1 LHTLAQSGES
11 LWTHDLEASLLR
23 GEIDL
28 IVHSLK
34 DVPTKVRGG
43 CVVGTVGGREWGGDV
58 VVLRKGLEKDGGGE
72 GKGKGLAGLKE
83 GAVVGTSSVR
93 RAAMIRRRYPGLR
106 IKDVRGNVPTR
117 LGKLDDYGA
126 YGFDALV
133 LAGAGMQR
141 LGLGERIEKWLGR
154 EEGMLRAVGQ
164 GALGVEWRE
173 GDGWVAGLVA
183 GVRTRRVEWECRAER
198 SLLRTVEGGCS
209 VPVGVET
216 EWVEEENLGSEE
228 VSEEKSREELEDEGG
243 ERGPG
248 GTESAKGDGKG
259 RGLLV
264 MRAMVV
270 SLDGQECVEVER
282 TRMVASDEDAEEAGW
297 EMAQE
302 LVEKGAG
309 EILEK
314 ITLNRGMIQ
323 GQDNA

>member
-43 CVVGTVGGREWGGDV
+43 CVVSTVGGREWGGDV
-58 VVLRKGLEKDGGGE
+58 VVLRRGLEGDGGGR
-72 GKGKGLAGLKE
+72 GLAGLKD

-117 LGKLDDYGA
+117 LGKLDDYGT

-173 GDGWVAGLVA
+173 GDGWVARLVA

-216 EWVEEENLGSEE
+216 EWLEEEKLGSEE
-228 VSEEKSREELEDEGG
+228 VSDETRREILKDGDG
-243 ERGPG
+243 ERHPSDS
-248 GTESAKGDGKG
+248 ESAKGDGKG

-270 SLDGQECVEVER
+270 SLDGQECVEAER
-282 TRMVASDEDAEEAGW
+282 TRIVASDEDAEEAGW